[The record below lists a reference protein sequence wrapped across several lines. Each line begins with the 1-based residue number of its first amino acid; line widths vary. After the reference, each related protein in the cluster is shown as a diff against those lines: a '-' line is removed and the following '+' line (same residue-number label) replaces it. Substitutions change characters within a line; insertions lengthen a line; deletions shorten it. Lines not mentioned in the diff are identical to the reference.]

1 MELVVKTD
9 DNSDEPPMQH
19 KFAKM
24 LVGAV
29 VGFIASGLAEKMYDN
44 VLKYRQGKTTVEL
57 EK

>member
-1 MELVVKTD
+1 MELVPKND
-9 DNSDEPPMQH
+9 DDSGESLTEH
-19 KFAKM
+19 KFVRM

-44 VLKYRQGKTTVEL
+44 VLKHRQDKTTPEI

>member
-19 KFAKM
+19 KFAKT

-44 VLKYRQGKTTVEL
+44 FLKYRQGKTTVEL